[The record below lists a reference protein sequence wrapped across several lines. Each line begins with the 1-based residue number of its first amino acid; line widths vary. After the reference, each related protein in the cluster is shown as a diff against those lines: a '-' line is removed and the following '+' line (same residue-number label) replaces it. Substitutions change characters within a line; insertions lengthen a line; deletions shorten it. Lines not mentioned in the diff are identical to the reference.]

1 MGMWWGFLEEEET
14 EEVWVFE
21 EEKKEREVLVPIK
34 KCKHCGFWGPL
45 TYVKEGVY
53 KCPRCGKIVQK

>member
-1 MGMWWGFLEEEET
+1 MGMWWGFLEEEEER
-14 EEVWVFE
+14 EE
-21 EEKKEREVLVPIK
+21 EVLVPIR
-34 KCKHCGFWGPL
+34 KCKNCGFWGPL